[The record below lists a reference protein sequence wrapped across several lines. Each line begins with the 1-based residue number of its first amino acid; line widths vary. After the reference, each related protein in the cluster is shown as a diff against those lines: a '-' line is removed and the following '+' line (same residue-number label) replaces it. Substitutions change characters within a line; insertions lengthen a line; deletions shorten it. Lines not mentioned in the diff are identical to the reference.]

1 MFWGL
6 VFVPYISAMFWR
18 KQTNKQTNTGFTF
31 WITQTPF
38 SKINQPTILVFVYFL
53 ILFGLFDLNIW
64 LVTFISVA
72 LQ

>member
-1 MFWGL
+1 
-6 VFVPYISAMFWR
+6 
-18 KQTNKQTNTGFTF
+18 
-31 WITQTPF
+31 
-38 SKINQPTILVFVYFL
+38 VFVYFL